1 MASEANPLRKKCLL
15 LLFRREHRSN
25 DLRTWYDAAVKTR
38 FLWALLATATG
49 LFLGCGSAPPSH
61 PPLSPQIAQ
70 QLLRYNTRAAN
81 HLKFVQ
87 HEDSSC
93 SYVLQLPDQGP
104 HQSSI
109 ELSHIVSCNGRT
121 DIKAFD
127 ARVEYEWNKSKGSW
141 EITYFGS

>member
-1 MASEANPLRKKCLL
+1 LPKENPQVN
-15 LLFRREHRSN
+15 EHRA
-25 DLRTWYDAAVKTR
+25 WYDAAVKTR
-38 FLWALLATATG
+38 FLSALLATTAG
-49 LFLGCGSAPPSH
+49 LLLGCGSAPPSH

-87 HEDSSC
+87 HEDPSC